1 MIQLT
6 KINHGQIIINSSLI
20 ETIEETPDTVITT
33 TTGNK
38 ILVSESANEVIQKII
53 DYYRS
58 IYGRPPEIL

>member
-6 KINHGQIIINSSLI
+6 KINHGEIIINSSLI

-38 ILVSESANEVIQKII
+38 IIVSESASEVISKII
-53 DYYRS
+53 EYYRS
-58 IYGRPPEIL
+58 IYRQPPHIL